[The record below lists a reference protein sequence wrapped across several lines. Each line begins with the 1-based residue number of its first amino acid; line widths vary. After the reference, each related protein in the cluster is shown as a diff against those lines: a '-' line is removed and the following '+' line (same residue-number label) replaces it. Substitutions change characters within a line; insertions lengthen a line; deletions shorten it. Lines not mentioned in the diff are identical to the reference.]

1 MIIQFP
7 DSEQLEADSI
17 RAITSFGGL
26 RVLEVGCGDGRLLR
40 HYADHAGLAVGVD
53 PDPDEAAQ
61 ARSDLPRVPFA
72 LARAETLPF
81 PDSSFDLVIF
91 AWSL

>member
-1 MIIQFP
+1 MTSFP
-7 DSEQLEADSI
+7 DSEQLESDSLHGLI
-17 RAITSFGGL
+17 RFDGL

-53 PDPDEAAQ
+53 PDPDEAAL
-61 ARSDLPRVPFA
+61 ARSELPRASFA
-72 LARAETLPF
+72 LARAEALPF
-81 PDSSFDLVIF
+81 PGSSFDAVVF

>member
-1 MIIQFP
+1 MTSFP
-7 DSEQLEADSI
+7 DPEQLESDSLH
-17 RAITSFGGL
+17 RLLRFDGL

-53 PDPDEAAQ
+53 PDPDEAAL
-61 ARSDLPRVPFA
+61 ARSELPRASFA
-72 LARAETLPF
+72 LARAEALPF
-81 PDSSFDLVIF
+81 PDSSFEAAVF